1 MYPPLTTRLYAIRVH
16 FLLAYIVELLLVL
29 LVLIQTGLLGYTH
42 NYDESRRGQR
52 REPLIEVCICFYFS
66 DEVGRGGAGSTFR
79 ERHRRRQIKEWR
91 YGSIFFWFIEAA
103 LGCRPPP

>member
-52 REPLIEVCICFYFS
+52 REPLIEVCICFDFS
-66 DEVGRGGAGSTFR
+66 DAVGRGGVQGLHF
-79 ERHRRRQIKEWR
+79 ERDTGGDRSKNGDMVLPAEKSSSSGLLRLR
-91 YGSIFFWFIEAA
+91 
-103 LGCRPPP
+103 

>member
-29 LVLIQTGLLGYTH
+29 LILIQTGLLGYMH

-52 REPLIEVCICFYFS
+52 REPLIEVCICFDFS
-66 DEVGRGGAGSTFR
+66 DAVGRGGCRVYISR
-79 ERHRRRQIKEWR
+79 ETPEETDQRMAI
-91 YGSIFFWFIEAA
+91 WFYQQRSH
-103 LGCRPPP
+103 LLPVY